1 MGVIQFTN
9 FLSPY
14 PRYAT
19 VKPNV
24 VKIGPTVYNDD
35 GHQPIVIDHLR
46 DSGDLKM
53 RCSIKVWIKYS
64 SIQNMDI
71 LVQNSKIELA
81 HKS

>member
-1 MGVIQFTN
+1 MGVMQFTN

-24 VKIGPTVYNDD
+24 VKIGSAVLEKMLINDD
-35 GHQPIVIDHLR
+35 GRQPIEIDHLR

-53 RCSIKVWIKYS
+53 TCSIK
-64 SIQNMDI
+64 
-71 LVQNSKIELA
+71 LTCG
-81 HKS
+81 